1 MISGEL
7 YRRDVKSTETEIQP
21 LSEQE
26 VGDQGHHRGCVV
38 QKTKASRIPA
48 RLSLLQ
54 AAGAVIAL
62 EPYFMR
68 VASQVR
74 S

>member
-1 MISGEL
+1 VRG
-7 YRRDVKSTETEIQP
+7 
-21 LSEQE
+21 SEN
-26 VGDQGHHRGCVV
+26 
-38 QKTKASRIPA
+38 KASRIPA

-74 S
+74 TDSPVEEHPPD